1 MIRQFDVI
9 DNPSAQSRLIAPFLV
24 VTQSHLYDE
33 GPTLV
38 VAPLLRMPTAAWL
51 TKVSLKV
58 DFNAEPFI
66 LMLSEIGAIDRRSAH
81 RPLGSL
87 LVHEDDIRRAFDR
100 LFTGF

>member
-1 MIRQFDVI
+1 
-9 DNPSAQSRLIAPFLV
+9 
-24 VTQSHLYDE
+24 
-33 GPTLV
+33 
-38 VAPLLRMPTAAWL
+38 MPTAAWL

-87 LVHEDDIRRAFDR
+87 LVHEDDIRRALDR